1 MSSADPVSWLLIE
14 PGWTVVGRDGDD
26 LGKIADVVGDSG
38 SDIFNGLSVSH
49 GLLRTKVYVP
59 AERVG
64 TITEGRVELDLD
76 ADGFSRLGEH
86 EEPPPSEV
94 VRADT
99 TDL

>member
-1 MSSADPVSWLLIE
+1 MSDPDPVSWLLIE
-14 PGWTVVGRDGDD
+14 PGWSVVGTDGSE
-26 LGKIADVVGDSG
+26 LGKIAEVVGDSS

-49 GLLRTKVYVP
+49 GLLRSKLYVP

-76 ADGFSRLGEH
+76 ADSFAGLDDH
-86 EEPPPSEV
+86 DDPPPSKTI
-94 VRADT
+94 RADT